1 MRTAFLLCAVVVTA
15 AVSTAHAQAAEC
27 TAFSGDAERV
37 CTAAVDATRAFH
49 PLLGGLVS
57 GGNPVIGSGGPLG
70 APGRFFITPRVNA
83 MEIVL
88 PDLSYDGSSA
98 TVPAGDEVYA
108 PAPLIE
114 AAVGLYGGLP
124 SGLLA
129 VDFLGFAQLL
139 PVSAIDGFSVDDD
152 ARRIGDVALG
162 LGYGLRVG
170 IIKETGPL
178 PGVAVSV
185 MRRDIPRITYGS
197 VDDGDEF
204 QYSVNLHATNLRL
217 TAGKQLGMLAL
228 AGGVGWS
235 RFTGDGSI
243 SVPTLLEPADFR
255 FELRTSR
262 ATVFLDAGLGLGVVA
277 LTGEAGYQTGKDQD
291 LSTDFEDFDT
301 TKGKFYA
308 GLGLRVGL

>member
-1 MRTAFLLCAVVVTA
+1 MRVLLLGTFLLMT
-15 AVSTAHAQAAEC
+15 AVSAAHGQAAEC
-27 TAFSGDAERV
+27 RAFSGDAERV

-57 GGNPVIGSGGPLG
+57 GGNPVLGSGGPLG
-70 APGRFFITPRVNA
+70 GPGRFFITPRVNA

-88 PDLSYDGSSA
+88 PDLSYDGSTS

-129 VDFLGFAQLL
+129 VDFLGSAQLL
-139 PVSAIDGFSVDDD
+139 PVSAIDGFAVEDG

-162 LGYGLRVG
+162 LGYGVRVG
-170 IIKETGPL
+170 IVKETGPL

-185 MRRDIPRITYGS
+185 MRRDIPRIRYGNIEG
-197 VDDGDEF
+197 GDEY
-204 QYSVNLHATNLRL
+204 QYAVNLHATNLRL
-217 TAGKQLGMLAL
+217 TVGKQLGVLGL
-228 AGGVGWS
+228 AGGVGWDKY
-235 RFTGDGSI
+235 TGDGSI
-243 SVPTLLEPADFR
+243 SVPAVLQPR
-255 FELRTSR
+255 ELTFGLSTSR
-262 ATVFLDAGLGLGVVA
+262 ATVFLDAGLGIGVAA

>member
-1 MRTAFLLCAVVVTA
+1 MRSLLLGPVVLVTA
-15 AVSTAHAQAAEC
+15 VSAAHAQANEC
-27 TAFSGDAERV
+27 ASFSGDAERV

-57 GGNPVIGSGGPLG
+57 GGNPVLGTGGPLG

-88 PDLSYDGSSA
+88 PDLSYDGGST

-114 AAVGLYGGLP
+114 AAVGVYGGLP

-129 VDFLGFAQLL
+129 LDFLGSAQLL
-139 PVSAIDGFSVDDD
+139 PTSAIDGFSVEDG

-162 LGYGLRVG
+162 LGYGVRVG
-170 IIKETGPL
+170 IVKETGPL

-185 MRRDIPRITYGS
+185 MRRDIPRITYG
-197 VDDGDEF
+197 DIDGGDEF
-204 QYSVNLHATNLRL
+204 QYAVNLHATNLRL
-217 TAGKQLGMLAL
+217 TVGKQLGLLGL
-228 AGGVGWS
+228 AGGVGWDKY
-235 RFTGDGSI
+235 TGNGSI
-243 SVPTLLEPADFR
+243 SVPAGPQPEQLTFGLN
-255 FELRTSR
+255 TSR
-262 ATVFLDAGLGLGVVA
+262 ATIFLDAGLGLGVA
-277 LTGEAGYQTGKDQD
+277 AITGEAGYQTGKDQH

>member
-1 MRTAFLLCAVVVTA
+1 MRTAVLLCALL
-15 AVSTAHAQAAEC
+15 STAIVSPVLAQAAEC
-27 TAFSGDAERV
+27 TPFSGDAERV

-57 GGNPVIGSGGPLG
+57 GGNPVFGTGGPLG
-70 APGRFFITPRVNA
+70 SPGRFAITPRVNA

-88 PDLSYDGSSA
+88 PDLSYDGSSN
-98 TVPAGDEVYA
+98 TVPAGDKVFA

-129 VDFLGFAQLL
+129 VDVLGSAQLL
-139 PVSAIDGFSVDDD
+139 PTSVLDHFTVDND

-170 IIKETGPL
+170 ILKETGPL

-185 MRRDIPRITYGS
+185 MRRDIPTITYGS
-197 VDDGDEF
+197 IADGDEF
-204 QYSVNLHATNLRL
+204 QYSVDLHATNLRL
-217 TAGKQLGMLAL
+217 TVGKQLGVIGL
-228 AGGVGWS
+228 AGGIGWDKY
-235 RFTGDGSI
+235 TGNGLI
-243 SVPTLLEPADFR
+243 RVPTALQPADFGFR
-255 FELRTSR
+255 LKTSR
-262 ATVFLDAGLGLGVVA
+262 ATAFLDAGLGLGVVT
-277 LTGEAGYQTGKDQD
+277 LNGEAGYQTGKDQD
-291 LSTDFEDFDT
+291 LTTDFEDFDT

>member
-1 MRTAFLLCAVVVTA
+1 MRALRFGVFILAT
-15 AVSTAHAQAAEC
+15 AVSSAHAQAAEC
-27 TAFSGDAERV
+27 SGFSGDARQV

-57 GGNPVIGSGGPLG
+57 GGNPVLGTGGPLG
-70 APGRFFITPRVNA
+70 GPGRFFITPRVNA
-83 MEIVL
+83 MQIVL
-88 PDLSYDGSSA
+88 PDLSYDGSSN
-98 TVPAGDEVYA
+98 TVPAGDKVYA

-129 VDFLGFAQLL
+129 VDFLGSAQLL
-139 PVSAIDGFSVDDD
+139 PTSAIDGFSVEDG

-162 LGYGLRVG
+162 LGYGVRIG
-170 IIKETGPL
+170 ILKETGPL

-185 MRRDIPRITYGS
+185 MRRDIPRIIYGS
-197 VDDGDEF
+197 LDEGDEF
-204 QYSVNLHATNLRL
+204 QYGVNLHATNLRL
-217 TAGKQLGMLAL
+217 TVGKQLGVLGV
-228 AGGVGWS
+228 AGGVGWDKY
-235 RFTGDGSI
+235 TGEGSI
-243 SVPTLLEPADFR
+243 SVPAGPQPQQLKFGLS
-255 FELRTSR
+255 TSR
-262 ATVFLDAGLGLGVVA
+262 ATIFLDAGLGLGVA
-277 LTGEAGYQTGKDQD
+277 AITGEAGYQTGKDQD